1 MANENKEKCF
11 IITPIGEDNDPI
23 RRHID
28 GIIDAAIKPALSD
41 KYEVQAAHHI
51 SKPGSITKQVI
62 EAIYNAKLVVANLTG
77 RNPNVMYE
85 LALRHAIGKP
95 VIMIV
100 ERGTPVPSDIIM
112 QRVILYSNDAK
123 GVLELRDDL
132 KKAESEIVFEEKGGP
147 IVEVLG
153 DISHD
158 VGNPEKVENTDICI
172 QDTIA
177 FILQRLD
184 KIERYS
190 VMEPKTQSIAGNFGH
205 KSNQKVTVNVTAK
218 MFDDIKTAVSIY
230 RTATADLSAELEE
243 LIYGLVGTDFVG
255 AAATSFVEFYTTN
268 IKPANGEG
276 LTSLLN
282 AIDHIADAAKEA
294 TLGLDDQLA
303 DANSQIAKQ

>member
-1 MANENKEKCF
+1 MSNQNKEKCF
-11 IITPIGEDNDPI
+11 IITPIGEENDPI

-28 GIIDAAIKPALSD
+28 GIIDAAIKPALSG

-132 KKAESEIVFEEKGGP
+132 RKAESEISFDEKSGP
-147 IVEVLG
+147 IVDVLG
-153 DISHD
+153 DIPID
-158 VGNPEKVENTDICI
+158 NGNPEKKETTVEGILNSMALIFQKLEQLERNSMIVPTAPSIVQNLGCNAD
-172 QDTIA
+172 QQYTI
-177 FILQRLD
+177 
-184 KIERYS
+184 
-190 VMEPKTQSIAGNFGH
+190 
-205 KSNQKVTVNVTAK
+205 NVTAK
-218 MFDDIKTAVSIY
+218 MFDDIKTAVAVY
-230 RTATADLSAELEE
+230 RSVTARLSAELDE
-243 LIYGLVGTDFVG
+243 LIYDLVDTDFIG
-255 AAATSFVEFYTTN
+255 ASASGFLEFYNTN
-268 IKPANGEG
+268 IKPANRDGVAN
-276 LTSLLN
+276 LLC
-282 AIDHIADAAKEA
+282 AIDDIADAAKEA
-294 TLGLDDQLA
+294 TLGLDDQLGKITC
-303 DANSQIAKQ
+303 QIAKQ

>member
-1 MANENKEKCF
+1 MANETKEKCF
-11 IITPIGEDNDPI
+11 IITPIGEDTDPI

-62 EAIYNAKLVVANLTG
+62 EAIYYAKLVVANLTG

-112 QRVILYSNDAK
+112 QRVVLYSNDAK
-123 GVLELRDDL
+123 GVLELQADL
-132 KKAESEIVFEEKGGP
+132 KKAESEIVFGEKSGP

-158 VGNPEKVENTDICI
+158 AEMLKNVAAKDSESREPLEYIMRRLDRIEGSINAKETVSQNVLTNVMFTFECEAVDEKKDSRRVYSSLSKLINVSGCEMTAFDVGENTIYIGVRGPKKYIDGDLNIDIFKALEKINIHVYSCESRP
-172 QDTIA
+172 
-177 FILQRLD
+177 IL
-184 KIERYS
+184 
-190 VMEPKTQSIAGNFGH
+190 F
-205 KSNQKVTVNVTAK
+205 
-218 MFDDIKTAVSIY
+218 
-230 RTATADLSAELEE
+230 
-243 LIYGLVGTDFVG
+243 
-255 AAATSFVEFYTTN
+255 
-268 IKPANGEG
+268 
-276 LTSLLN
+276 
-282 AIDHIADAAKEA
+282 
-294 TLGLDDQLA
+294 
-303 DANSQIAKQ
+303 

>member
-51 SKPGSITKQVI
+51 SKPGSITKQVV

-158 VGNPEKVENTDICI
+158 AEMLKKVAAKDSDSREPLEYIMR
-172 QDTIA
+172 
-177 FILQRLD
+177 RLD
-184 KIERYS
+184 QIES
-190 VMEPKTQSIAGNFGH
+190 TINSGNV
-205 KSNQKVTVNVTAK
+205 KSQMPYANT
-218 MFDDIKTAVSIY
+218 MIKF
-230 RTATADLSAELEE
+230 RATEIEE
-243 LIYGLVGTDFVG
+243 KHR
-255 AAATSFVEFYTTN
+255 A
-268 IKPANGEG
+268 
-276 LTSLLN
+276 
-282 AIDHIADAAKEA
+282 HIALLINKRLTDLHCETTAFDIGESEIYVGVRYPLRLTKNEIASIII
-294 TLGLDDQLA
+294 DDLKKIGITIRAWRYQEE
-303 DANSQIAKQ
+303 

>member
-1 MANENKEKCF
+1 MANETKEKCF
-11 IITPIGEDNDPI
+11 IITPIGEDTDPI

-41 KYEVQAAHHI
+41 KYEVLAAHHI

-62 EAIYNAKLVVANLTG
+62 EAIYNAKLVVANLTD

-112 QRVILYSNDAK
+112 QRVVLYSNDAK

-132 KKAESEIVFEEKGGP
+132 KKAESEIVFEEKSGP

-158 VGNPEKVENTDICI
+158 ADMLQKVAAKDSDSMEPLEY
-172 QDTIA
+172 
-177 FILQRLD
+177 ILQRLD
-184 KIERYS
+184 RIENSISQHPSRSSSQSKAYIFRYTYS
-190 VMEPKTQSIAGNFGH
+190 SYDGSADTDVDWSKVYEISDVYPWVTVHSTTQSVNGAGKGTINIDLEVLH
-205 KSNQKVTVNVTAK
+205 PKQTPIKVADWFVRCLTSMGFVNV
-218 MFDDIKTAVSIY
+218 
-230 RTATADLSAELEE
+230 R
-243 LIYGLVGTDFVG
+243 FVDK
-255 AAATSFVEFYTTN
+255 VRQ
-268 IKPANGEG
+268 
-276 LTSLLN
+276 
-282 AIDHIADAAKEA
+282 D
-294 TLGLDDQLA
+294 
-303 DANSQIAKQ
+303 

>member
-11 IITPIGEDNDPI
+11 IITPIGEDTDPI

-28 GIIDAAIKPALSD
+28 GIIDAAIKPALSG
-41 KYEVQAAHHI
+41 KYEVLAAHHI

-132 KKAESEIVFEEKGGP
+132 NKAESEIVFEEKGGP

-158 VGNPEKVENTDICI
+158 AEMLKKVAAKDSDSREPLEYIMRRLDRIENSINTRKSVSSNSLSNVMLTFYCEAVDAKKDSRRIHSALSKRINDVGCEMTAFDVGNNNIYLGVRGSEDYLREDLDMDIYNVLEKMNIHVLKWHF
-172 QDTIA
+172 Q
-177 FILQRLD
+177 
-184 KIERYS
+184 
-190 VMEPKTQSIAGNFGH
+190 H
-205 KSNQKVTVNVTAK
+205 NQ
-218 MFDDIKTAVSIY
+218 
-230 RTATADLSAELEE
+230 
-243 LIYGLVGTDFVG
+243 
-255 AAATSFVEFYTTN
+255 
-268 IKPANGEG
+268 
-276 LTSLLN
+276 
-282 AIDHIADAAKEA
+282 
-294 TLGLDDQLA
+294 
-303 DANSQIAKQ
+303 

>member
-112 QRVILYSNDAK
+112 QRVVLYSNDAK

-132 KKAESEIVFEEKGGP
+132 KKAESEISFDEKSGP

-158 VGNPEKVENTDICI
+158 AD
-172 QDTIA
+172 
-177 FILQRLD
+177 ILQKVAAKNSDSTEPLEYIMRRLD
-184 KIERYS
+184 RIENSITLSAPHNEPQTQEFMFHFLYENYS
-190 VMEPKTQSIAGNFGH
+190 GVD
-205 KSNQKVTVNVTAK
+205 
-218 MFDDIKTAVSIY
+218 FDDVDWMKIY
-230 RTATADLSAELEE
+230 EISNTYPNATVQATHQSGNCSDGGLIDINLEVEQPRPNAYALS
-243 LIYGLVGTDFVG
+243 GWLVRCLSDIGFNNVK
-255 AAATSFVEFYTTN
+255 YTGNTK
-268 IKPANGEG
+268 I
-276 LTSLLN
+276 S
-282 AIDHIADAAKEA
+282 
-294 TLGLDDQLA
+294 
-303 DANSQIAKQ
+303 